1 MKLTLAILSFYLCT
15 YAIELGNNA
24 SAFWWFLA
32 GLAFMAMV
40 VFGDHPK
47 DPPSFS

>member
-15 YAIELGNNA
+15 YAIESGNNT
-24 SAFWWFLA
+24 SAFWWILV

-40 VFGDHPK
+40 VFGDDPK
-47 DPPSFS
+47 DPPNFS